1 MFQFLAGWF
10 KRYFSN
16 EEALVVFFLLVLCSL
31 TIGFFGKVLA
41 PVFTA
46 IILAYLL
53 QGLVAHL
60 IKYAVPERLAVIL
73 VFTLF
78 ISLLFALMI
87 LILPLSW
94 GQLVNLLN
102 EQLPRLFVEGQSI
115 LSLLEEKFPDYITP
129 DQTTI
134 WIETF
139 KLKITDYVQSLL
151 SHSFSGISNLVEWII
166 FLVVVPVLVFFI
178 LKDKKT
184 LIDALIKYLPKN
196 RPVMMQIWQ
205 EMSMQI
211 ANYVRGKFVEIV
223 ILGMTVYISFVIL
236 GIKYAALLALL
247 VGLSAV
253 IPYIGAVVVT
263 VPVIML
269 TYFQFGL
276 GSDFVAV
283 MIVFGIIQAL
293 DGYVLVPLLFS
304 EAVNLHPVFIIV
316 AVLFFGGIWG
326 FWGVFFA
333 IPLATFIKAIF
344 NAWPSDT

>member
-184 LIDALIKYLPKN
+184 LIDALIKYL
-196 RPVMMQIWQ
+196 I
-205 EMSMQI
+205 
-211 ANYVRGKFVEIV
+211 
-223 ILGMTVYISFVIL
+223 
-236 GIKYAALLALL
+236 
-247 VGLSAV
+247 
-253 IPYIGAVVVT
+253 
-263 VPVIML
+263 
-269 TYFQFGL
+269 
-276 GSDFVAV
+276 
-283 MIVFGIIQAL
+283 
-293 DGYVLVPLLFS
+293 
-304 EAVNLHPVFIIV
+304 
-316 AVLFFGGIWG
+316 
-326 FWGVFFA
+326 
-333 IPLATFIKAIF
+333 
-344 NAWPSDT
+344 